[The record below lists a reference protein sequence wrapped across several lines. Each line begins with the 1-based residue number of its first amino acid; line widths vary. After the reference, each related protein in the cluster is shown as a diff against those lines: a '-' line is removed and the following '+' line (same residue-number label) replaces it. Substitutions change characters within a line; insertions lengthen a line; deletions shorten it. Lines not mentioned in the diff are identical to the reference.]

1 MTMVMI
7 IVIVVSFNPKGT
19 MGWGYPNGMGI
30 AYWVLSS
37 RASYR
42 DDDKYRNGGPP
53 NKFLSLF
60 SLNVLIWSCV
70 LVQRRRTALSEL
82 SCSKRTTNE
91 RRRSTSRTVEI
102 DLPRRRLFRLPMSKM
117 TRISRLIPAWCVVSD
132 DDLFLRIRILASD
145 APQKVAKQIM

>member
-19 MGWGYPNGMGI
+19 MGWGYRNRMGI

-53 NKFLSLF
+53 INF
-60 SLNVLIWSCV
+60 
-70 LVQRRRTALSEL
+70 
-82 SCSKRTTNE
+82 
-91 RRRSTSRTVEI
+91 
-102 DLPRRRLFRLPMSKM
+102 
-117 TRISRLIPAWCVVSD
+117 
-132 DDLFLRIRILASD
+132 
-145 APQKVAKQIM
+145 